1 VYSIQVG
8 CIIMMHDMISPG
20 AVSSTAEVTARLKTT
35 RKALK
40 LSQAALCRL
49 TGISPQA
56 WNNVETGDARIGLDN
71 AIQLCDATGLTLDW
85 VFRGIR
91 SGMST
96 EIRTAIAEQE
106 TAEATGEA

>member
-1 VYSIQVG
+1 MNMLPEMARPRV
-8 CIIMMHDMISPG
+8 P
-20 AVSSTAEVTARLKTT
+20 SSAAEVTARLKTT

-40 LSQAALCRL
+40 LTQAALCRL
-49 TGISPQA
+49 TGISAQA

-91 SGMST
+91 HGLPH
-96 EIRTAIAEQE
+96 EVQIAIVRQE
-106 TAEATGEA
+106 AADATDA